1 MGQPRKNNP
10 NYRRTTTTV
19 TRGPNRGRKT
29 TTYKRVIKPGFVL
42 PPPEMRVTVFGVP
55 SPAKS
60 NAVSRWTWRRAVA
73 RARNAWYASIGVKP
87 EPKNAKAPLSRT
99 TTERNA
105 IRERLRARMIA
116 DGFDPETGY
125 NTLGFDMW
133 GGHRDIK
140 QTPGKPLK
148 NLYTGEDWSPTG
160 FLENGRHSETG
171 TLYDPDGVSED
182 GWTKDG
188 ICVFTGTVF
197 GLNGKTREGED
208 METYWATHVEWRT
221 AEVVKEM
228 AEAERQQAEAKAY
241 NDEMVALERKF
252 QRMGVAA

>member
-1 MGQPRKNNP
+1 MAQSRKNNP
-10 NYRRTTTTV
+10 NYRQSSAVIKT
-19 TRGPNRGRKT
+19 GPNRGRKT

-87 EPKNAKAPLSRT
+87 EPKNAKAPLSRS
-99 TTERNA
+99 TEERDL

-116 DGFDPETGY
+116 DGFDPDTGY

-140 QTPGKPLK
+140 QTPGKPLR
-148 NLYTGEDWSPTG
+148 NLYTGEEWSPTG
-160 FLENGRHSETG
+160 FLENGRHAETG
-171 TLYDPDGVSED
+171 MLYDPDGVSED

-188 ICVFTGTVF
+188 ICVFTGTIL
-197 GLNGKTREGED
+197 GLNGKTRDNLTPEEH
-208 METYWATHVEWRT
+208 WARHVEWRT
-221 AEVVKEM
+221 TEVMEEM
-228 AEAERQQAEAKAY
+228 AETKRQQAEAKARI
-241 NDEMVALERKF
+241 DEMVALERKI
-252 QRMGVAA
+252 QRRGLAA

>member
-73 RARNAWYASIGVKP
+73 RARAAWYESMGVKP
-87 EPKNAKAPLSRT
+87 EPKSAKAPLPRS
-99 TTERNA
+99 TEERDL

-125 NTLGFDMW
+125 NALGFDMW

-140 QTPGKPLK
+140 QTPGKPLV
-148 NLYTGEDWSPTG
+148 NLYTGKEWSPTG
-160 FLENGRHSETG
+160 FREDGTHVETD
-171 TLYDPDGVSED
+171 TLYDPDGVSEE
-182 GWTKDG
+182 GWTEDG

-197 GLNGKTREGED
+197 GLNDKTRDGED
-208 METYWATHVEWRT
+208 EATYWANHVEWRT
-221 AEVVKEM
+221 PEV
-228 AEAERQQAEAKAY
+228 EAEIAETKRQQAEAKARI
-241 NDEMVALERKF
+241 DEMVALERKVE
-252 QRMGVAA
+252 RLGLAA